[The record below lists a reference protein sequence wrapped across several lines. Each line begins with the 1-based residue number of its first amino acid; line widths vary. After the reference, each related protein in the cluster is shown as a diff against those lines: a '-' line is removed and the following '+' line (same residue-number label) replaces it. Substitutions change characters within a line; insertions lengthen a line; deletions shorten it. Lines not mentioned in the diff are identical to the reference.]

1 LPARAAGRLAVLVG
15 SCALAWPGLAAGAP
29 VADPSPY
36 PPGEGADDGVYPAKP
51 RASKRKKAAV
61 APPGVAPARR
71 ARPRARRGE
80 EVRPVEDDARALTIS
95 TVRVVGREQVAER
108 QIARILDR
116 EGLVAGAEILWPSDP
131 RIERARDRLRAT
143 GYFKSVTLRVETLA
157 GSTTDVALVV
167 DLQER
172 SSASLQALYLG
183 SSRMTP
189 FHGGLSVVER
199 NFLGR
204 GVHIGGA
211 LVWGTLPQIAK
222 SRRQQAYTLFA
233 EAPRLGNAP
242 LGLRGSAYVVSA
254 AEPYRVAGDE
264 DDPDPSLFK
273 GVDVGRIGGSLGI
286 TFPVLPSLTIGVDYR
301 FERVD
306 AVVPSSLTWV
316 QSDGSQLP
324 VSVDLKNGAHRLTS
338 AHFGLLW
345 DGREEVFLAGKGGRV
360 ALDLQ
365 LSSPAIGSSYEYI
378 KLVVGGAYSFRLP
391 WRHWITP
398 SITGGQIAG
407 TAPVYEQF
415 YSGDLSAWTPGRE
428 LGIRYSTRNPIDV
441 FGTGVSSRTFGVLFG
456 RFDLEYAIPLFRRT
470 RTRVVYG
477 GDLVIA
483 TGIFT
488 LVGNKEERE
497 RRRAA
502 DESVAPIGF
511 NADLGLRLDTAAG
524 TFRVTIGN
532 LLRRT
537 PL

>member
-1 LPARAAGRLAVLVG
+1 MLVG
-15 SCALAWPGLAAGAP
+15 ACALVWPGVADGAP
-29 VADPSPY
+29 VADPTPY
-36 PPGEGADDGVYPAKP
+36 PPGAGDDDDLQPPKS
-51 RASKRKKAAV
+51 RSIKRKKAGV
-61 APPGVAPARR
+61 PPPGVAPARR
-71 ARPRARRGE
+71 ARPRARRGDAAA
-80 EVRPVEDDARALTIS
+80 PVDDGDDARALTIR

-108 QIARILDR
+108 QISRILER
-116 EGLVAGAEILWPSDP
+116 EGLVAGAEVLWPADP

-143 GYFKSVTLRVETLA
+143 GYFKSVTLRVETLEA
-157 GSTTDVALVV
+157 STTEVELVV

-172 SSASLQALYLG
+172 SSAALQALYLG

-211 LVWGTLPQIAK
+211 LVWGTLPNIAK

-242 LGLRGSAYVVSA
+242 LGLRGTAYVVSA

-264 DDPDPSLFK
+264 DDPDPQNFR
-273 GVDVGRIGGSLGI
+273 GVDVGRIGGSLGL
-286 TFPVLPSLTIGVDYR
+286 TFPVLPSLTLGVDYR

-306 AVVPSSLTWV
+306 AVVPEMLTWV
-316 QSDGSQLP
+316 QNDGSQAP

-338 AHFGLLW
+338 AHFGLWW

-365 LSSPAIGSSYEYI
+365 LSSPAIGSNYEYI

-391 WRHWITP
+391 WRHWLTP
-398 SITGGQIAG
+398 SVTGGQIAG
-407 TAPVYEQF
+407 RAPIFEQF

-441 FGTGVSSRTFGVLFG
+441 FGTGVSTRTFGVLFG

-477 GDLVIA
+477 GDLVIS

-488 LVGNKEERE
+488 IVGDKAERE
-497 RRRAA
+497 RRRAN
-502 DESVAPIGF
+502 DERVAPIGF
-511 NADLGLRLDTAAG
+511 NADIGLRLDTAAG